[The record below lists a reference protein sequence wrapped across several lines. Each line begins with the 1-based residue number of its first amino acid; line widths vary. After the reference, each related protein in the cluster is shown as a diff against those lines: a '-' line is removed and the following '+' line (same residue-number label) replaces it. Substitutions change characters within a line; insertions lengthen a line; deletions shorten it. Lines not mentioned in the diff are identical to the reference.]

1 MKRVL
6 IIFALITCAALASN
20 AYAADTSPLLPKEFA
35 GWTKTSSKVSSDP
48 VAADPTNSGLLKE
61 AGFKDVETAEYT
73 RPDRKIV
80 VRAARFADASGAYG
94 AFTLYKEPE
103 MTTLDMGGKPGES
116 LGASLNNRVLFY
128 RSNVLVQVQLDK
140 ITAMTAGELREMA
153 SLLPEAQGPAK
164 NLPILPTYLPKQSY
178 VKNSAKYVIGP
189 VGLARAGS
197 PIPEQVVGFEQ
208 GAEVAIGKYA
218 TSEGTATLMLISY
231 PTPAIAGDRLRKIGA
246 LNQNPPVN
254 SNPELAPPFEAKRTG
269 PMVVLTAGRI
279 PPSEA
284 KSLLASVNYDADVT
298 WNENTYFDQKNNVA
312 NFLVNLIVLIGILIL
327 LALGFGVAFGG
338 LRLLLKKWFPG
349 KVFDRSDDM
358 DIIQLRIERK

>member
-6 IIFALITCAALASN
+6 IVFALIMCAALASN
-20 AYAADTSPLLPKEFA
+20 AYAADASPLLPKEFA
-35 GWTKTSSKVSSDP
+35 GWAKTSSNTSSDP
-48 VAADPTNSGLLKE
+48 AAADPTQSALLKE
-61 AGFKDVETAEYT
+61 AGFKGLETAEYT
-73 RPDRKIV
+73 RPGRKMTV
-80 VRAARFADASGAYG
+80 KAARFADASGAYG

-116 LGASLNNRVLFY
+116 LGASLNDRVLFY
-128 RSNVLVQVQLDK
+128 RSNVLVQVQLDR
-140 ITAMTAGELREMA
+140 ITAMTAGELRELA

-197 PIPEQVVGFEQ
+197 PIPEQVVGFDQ
-208 GAEVAIGKYA
+208 GAEVVIGKYN
-218 TSEGTATLMLISY
+218 TSGGTATLMLISY
-231 PTPAIAGDRLRKIGA
+231 PTPAIAGERLRRIGA
-246 LNQNPPVN
+246 LNENPPAN
-254 SNPELAPPFEAKRTG
+254 SNPELASPFEAKRTG

-279 PPSEA
+279 PSSEA

-298 WNENTYFDQKNNVA
+298 WNENTYFDQRNNVGG
-312 NFLVNLIVLIGILIL
+312 FLVNLIVLIGILIL

-349 KVFDRSDDM
+349 KVLDRSEDI
-358 DIIQLRIERK
+358 DIIQLRIGR